1 MKWLLF
7 TVKLFGFLLIAIFV
21 FLLFSIEPVKDKPIE
36 EILSYQ
42 QTLDNLE
49 EWDFSVSDDT
59 TTQFEAGWAYENIMP
74 DNISP
79 MAGYRYRSAYES
91 VHDSLYC
98 RVFVFKKGNV
108 KAALIELD
116 MLIFPP
122 SVTVA
127 LREKLKNT
135 TWDFSELYLTAT
147 HTHNGTGNWAEG
159 LYGIFVS
166 GGFNENYVEKI
177 AIAIMKALHEA
188 ENTSLPSIVGFT
200 ALKQPQYVKNR
211 LTEKGKENDKLNIL
225 KIQKENGA
233 EAAIVSF
240 TAHPTTISSRH
251 LSISNDYPHYLI
263 NHLQQDSTIEM
274 AAFFAGPMGSHAPE
288 GQKGSKEDYFELT
301 KEMGKGLALSVLES
315 WQDIPLTVPKSL
327 GIDKVPLY
335 FDDLHIRLL
344 PKWRTRNWLF
354 KAATGEQPTFLDILQ
369 LDNLTMISTP
379 CDLSGE
385 LALEIEQQLSP
396 EKQLMI
402 NNFNGAY
409 IGYIT
414 PDKYYYEIAKPE
426 TMEMNWVGPN
436 NGSIMKNSIL
446 KVLEKTQAIQ

>member
-7 TVKLFGFLLIAIFV
+7 TVKLIGFLLVIIIV
-21 FLLFSIEPVKDKPIE
+21 FLLFSIELVEDISIE
-36 EILSYQ
+36 DETSYQ
-42 QTLDNLE
+42 QTINELKYWEFAIN
-49 EWDFSVSDDT
+49 DDT
-59 TTQFEAGWAYENIMP
+59 STQFMAGWAYENIMP
-74 DNISP
+74 NNISP

-108 KAALIELD
+108 QAAIIELD
-116 MLIFPP
+116 LLIFPP
-122 SVTVA
+122 SVTA
-127 LREKLKNT
+127 KLKEKLKGT
-135 TWDFSELYLTAT
+135 TWGFNELYLTAT
-147 HTHNGTGNWAEG
+147 HTHNGTGNWAKG

-166 GGFNENYVEKI
+166 GGFDEGYVEKI
-177 AIAIMKALHEA
+177 SDAIMNALHDA
-188 ENTSLPSIVGFT
+188 ETTSLPSKVGFT
-200 ALKQPQYVKNR
+200 ALKLPQYVKNR
-211 LTEKGKENDKLNIL
+211 LTEKGSENDNFKIL

-263 NHLQQDSTIEM
+263 NRLQQDSAIEM
-274 AAFFAGPMGSHAPE
+274 SAFIAGPMGSHAPE
-288 GQKGSKEDYFELT
+288 GQKGGEEDYFELT
-301 KEMGKGLALSVLES
+301 KEIGEGLALSVLEI
-315 WQDIPLTVPKSL
+315 WQDIPLTKPKSL

-335 FDDLHIRLL
+335 FDDLHIRFL

-354 KAATGEQPTFLDILQ
+354 EAATGEQPTYLDVLQ
-369 LDNLTMISTP
+369 IDNLTMISTP

-385 LALEIEQQLSP
+385 IALEIEKRLSP

-436 NGSIMKNSIL
+436 NGSIMQSIIL
-446 KVLEKTQAIQ
+446 NVLEKTQAIP